1 MATWTTLPDASL
13 EPGKP
18 IRSIDGLALRDN
30 PVAITEGAAGA
41 PRIIGRAAKRIN
53 DYAVLTVSASDAE
66 RVELG
71 SNLEILT
78 LFTTSTANPPTVVA
92 IRYTISTY
100 TGSIRFKASHR
111 INSDLGWTS
120 RLSIFKN
127 GTLIQAYTTT
137 SDSLVVRTNDVSI
150 APGDIIEWRH
160 SSNNAGINSIV
171 SGNPTATASDG
182 YIERPLYIAN
192 SEVNRA

>member
-30 PVAITEGAAGA
+30 PVAITEGAVGA

-53 DYAVLTVSASDAE
+53 DYAVLTVSASDAV

-78 LFTTSTANPPTVVA
+78 LSTTSTANPPTVVA

-111 INSDLGWTS
+111 TGNASGFTS
-120 RLSIFKN
+120 RLSIYKN

-137 SDSLVVRTNDVSI
+137 SENGVSRTNDVSI

-160 SSNNAGINSIV
+160 SSTNASIASIV
-171 SGNPTATASDG
+171 SNPTATASDG